1 MKKRLVKA
9 IALMGMMGTLLLAG
23 CSFNQKNLSLYAD
36 DASSMA
42 QEASKV
48 AQAAKGSEGQQGEE
62 SSEVIVPQQTPMDP
76 NEALEWAKKTRDA
89 QKAVQEKEEQESSEQ
104 GNGESQTTDTATQTP
119 APVETAA
126 PAESAKP
133 AETPKP
139 AETTKPVE
147 TAKPVAT
154 EKPAESTP
162 APVATPKPVENTPAP
177 VATSE
182 PVATPTPVENTPAPV
197 VTPAPVQVDPCAN
210 GHDLDAGYVW
220 SEPSC
225 TEPGDLCR
233 TCKRCGI
240 TVHTSISKTDHDME
254 LVKTWPGDCITP
266 AHYQYKCKNCIHTE
280 DVYDD
285 SCVGRDHEWYTGE
298 VKYFDEEA
306 LEWKTR
312 PRTFCTICNMDK
324 PD

>member
-42 QEASKV
+42 QEASQV

-89 QKAVQEKEEQESSEQ
+89 QKAMQEKEEQ
-104 GNGESQTTDTATQTP
+104 GNGESQTTETATQTP
-119 APVETAA
+119 TPVETVA

-139 AETTKPVE
+139 AETTKPAE

-162 APVATPKPVENTPAP
+162 APVATPKPAENTPAP

-182 PVATPTPVENTPAPV
+182 PVTTPTPVETTPAPV

-285 SCVGRDHEWYTGE
+285 SCVGRDHVWGTGK
-298 VKYFDEEA
+298 VPYFDENE
-306 LEWKTR
+306 LVWKEREVTQ
-312 PRTFCTICNMDK
+312 CGICGASK
-324 PD
+324 E